1 MNLINLLI
9 TSFSNSISLIF
20 HEGARA
26 LLRWATPR
34 RRSGAAAALCWSS
47 HEERPRVQ
55 GKRNSGKTVDTGRG
69 DQRADRL
76 KPHRQLAN
84 LITWITALSNSMKL
98 SHAVWGHPGRMG
110 HGGGLTERRQLEKG
124 MANHFSIL
132 TLRSPWTVW
141 KDKKIG
147 HWKMNSP
154 GWLSAQYAIGDQWR
168 NNSRKNEG
176 MSQRKNN
183 TQLWMGLVMEA
194 RFHAVK
200 SNVA

>member
-47 HEERPRVQ
+47 HEERPHVQ

-84 LITWITALSNSMKL
+84 LITWTTALSNSMKL

-110 HGGGLTERRQLEKG
+110 HGGEVWQNVVNWRREWQTTSVFLPWEAHEQYEK
-124 MANHFSIL
+124 
-132 TLRSPWTVW
+132 TKR
-141 KDKKIG
+141 
-147 HWKMNSP
+147 
-154 GWLSAQYAIGDQWR
+154 
-168 NNSRKNEG
+168 
-176 MSQRKNN
+176 
-183 TQLWMGLVMEA
+183 
-194 RFHAVK
+194 
-200 SNVA
+200 